1 MAQLKSETTRNQL
14 FGFFLRIF
22 QKHEFYLNDLK
33 KKADQWTTE
42 HDEVQ

>member
-14 FGFFLRIF
+14 FGFFKDLSETWILF
-22 QKHEFYLNDLK
+22 KWLK